1 MEFSFY
7 RPTQLYK
14 ELVLLELMEK
24 EENITQRKMSEVL
37 NCSVA
42 MTNNYINALEEKGL
56 IKREH
61 ITSKEVLY
69 HVTEKGNQTRKH
81 YSLIYMSESQKMYDS
96 AKEELLKYIKDI
108 KKNGYK
114 KILLYGAGEVAE
126 IFLNAIKDEIEVLAV
141 IDDDSNKQGKKLIKT
156 LIISR
161 DDIGKYNYDGILISS
176 YAHQKAINQR
186 IKELRIPKE
195 KVITFFGGIH
205 DL

>member
-42 MTNNYINALEEKGL
+42 MTNIYINALEEKGL

-69 HVTEKGNQTRKH
+69 HVTEKGKETRKH

-96 AKEELLKYIKDI
+96 AKEELLKFINDI
-108 KKNGYK
+108 KSRGFKS
-114 KILLYGAGEVAE
+114 ILLYGAGEVAE
-126 IFLNAIKDEIEVLAV
+126 IFLSAIKDEIEVLAV
-141 IDDDSNKQGKKLIKT
+141 IDDNNQKQGKELVNT

-161 DDIGKYNYDGILISS
+161 DDIEKHKHDGILISS
-176 YAHQKAINQR
+176 YVHYKNMLKKL
-186 IKELRIPKE
+186 KEISYPQNKILYF
-195 KVITFFGGIH
+195 V
-205 DL
+205 

>member
-61 ITSKEVLY
+61 ITSKEILFTLQKKV
-69 HVTEKGNQTRKH
+69 RKR
-81 YSLIYMSESQKMYDS
+81 ES
-96 AKEELLKYIKDI
+96 
-108 KKNGYK
+108 
-114 KILLYGAGEVAE
+114 
-126 IFLNAIKDEIEVLAV
+126 
-141 IDDDSNKQGKKLIKT
+141 
-156 LIISR
+156 II
-161 DDIGKYNYDGILISS
+161 
-176 YAHQKAINQR
+176 A
-186 IKELRIPKE
+186 
-195 KVITFFGGIH
+195 
-205 DL
+205 